1 MRIRYLLDEDT
12 PHAIRDQLLRRRPDM
27 EILAVG
33 DEGAPPFGTPDAEL
47 LGWAEKEGYILV
59 SRNRRTMPKHL
70 HHHLEA
76 GGHVPG
82 IFLLR
87 PRYSVGE
94 VIEDLLLIWEAA
106 EPKEY
111 QDQILYLPL

>member
-1 MRIRYLLDEDT
+1 LIRIRYLLDEDT
-12 PHAIRDQLLRRRPDM
+12 PHAIRDQLIRLQPDM

-33 DEGAPPFGTPDAEL
+33 DEKAPPFGTLDDEL
-47 LGWAEKEGYILV
+47 LRWVEKEGYILV

-70 HHHLEA
+70 HRHLEA

-87 PRYSVGE
+87 SRYSVGE
-94 VIEDLLLIWEAA
+94 VIEDLLLIWENN
-106 EPKEY
+106 
-111 QDQILYLPL
+111 